1 MKKYINT
8 KKLPMLML
16 LIGLIVISFTL
27 ISGCINQEIDST
39 ESDLQNQIIE
49 NINSKESFDLIQN
62 NKDNLNFVI
71 IDVRTSNEFLEGHIK
86 NSINID
92 YNSNTFKT
100 ELSEL
105 NKSKKYLIYCRSG
118 RRSASALSEMK
129 SLQFI
134 EVYNML
140 GGINQWKSDGF
151 HIVK

>member
-1 MKKYINT
+1 
-8 KKLPMLML
+8 ML

-71 IDVRTSNEFLEGHIK
+71 IDVRTSNEFLEGHIE